1 MTMEQN
7 AQPIRVAQMM
17 TDMNYGGVEMV
28 VMNYYRHMDRSRV
41 QFDFF
46 ALEGS
51 TLPQREEIEQL
62 GGRVYVVP
70 KYTHLPQYEREIGR
84 LFRQN
89 GYQIV
94 HSHMNTLSVLS
105 LWGAKCAGVPNRIA
119 HNHSTVGRGEGAKN
133 VMKYLLRPFATVYPT
148 RLCACSR
155 TAGSWLYGEKPFRVF
170 NNAIELDRFTYD
182 AAKRKAVRQ
191 ELGLGDEL
199 VLGHVGRFCYAK
211 NHGLQATAGCRFTA
225 DWRRGKRS
233 RCQPES
239 GGAGAA
245 GECPFSGPPK
255 RSRKVLS
262 GHGCLCSA
270 LAV

>member
-89 GYQIV
+89 GYR
-94 HSHMNTLSVLS
+94 
-105 LWGAKCAGVPNRIA
+105 C
-119 HNHSTVGRGEGAKN
+119 
-133 VMKYLLRPFATVYPT
+133 LLYTSPSPR
-148 RLCACSR
+148 
-155 TAGSWLYGEKPFRVF
+155 
-170 NNAIELDRFTYD
+170 D
-182 AAKRKAVRQ
+182 A
-191 ELGLGDEL
+191 
-199 VLGHVGRFCYAK
+199 
-211 NHGLQATAGCRFTA
+211 
-225 DWRRGKRS
+225 
-233 RCQPES
+233 
-239 GGAGAA
+239 
-245 GECPFSGPPK
+245 
-255 RSRKVLS
+255 
-262 GHGCLCSA
+262 
-270 LAV
+270 

>member
-51 TLPQREEIEQL
+51 TLPQREEIERL

-105 LWGAKCAGVPNRIA
+105 LWGAKRARHEAPVRGLRRLSPPENLRGVIC
-119 HNHSTVGRGEGAKN
+119 
-133 VMKYLLRPFATVYPT
+133 F
-148 RLCACSR
+148 
-155 TAGSWLYGEKPFRVF
+155 
-170 NNAIELDRFTYD
+170 LDSSLP
-182 AAKRKAVRQ
+182 AA
-191 ELGLGDEL
+191 
-199 VLGHVGRFCYAK
+199 
-211 NHGLQATAGCRFTA
+211 
-225 DWRRGKRS
+225 
-233 RCQPES
+233 
-239 GGAGAA
+239 
-245 GECPFSGPPK
+245 
-255 RSRKVLS
+255 
-262 GHGCLCSA
+262 
-270 LAV
+270 

>member
-51 TLPQREEIEQL
+51 TLPQREEIERL

-105 LWGAKCAGVPNRIA
+105 LWGAKRAGVPNRIA

-155 TAGSWLYGEKPFRVF
+155 TAGSWLYGESLSGCSTMPLSSTALLMMPPNGKSS
-170 NNAIELDRFTYD
+170 
-182 AAKRKAVRQ
+182 
-191 ELGLGDEL
+191 
-199 VLGHVGRFCYAK
+199 GRSLAWGMNWCWAM
-211 NHGLQATAGCRFTA
+211 
-225 DWRRGKRS
+225 
-233 RCQPES
+233 S
-239 GGAGAA
+239 GGSAM
-245 GECPFSGPPK
+245 PK
-255 RSRKVLS
+255 ITNF
-262 GHGCLCSA
+262 CWM
-270 LAV
+270 

>member
-7 AQPIRVAQMM
+7 AQPVRVAQMM

-51 TLPQREEIEQL
+51 TLPQREEIERL

-105 LWGAKCAGVPNRIA
+105 LWGAKRAGVPSRIA

-133 VMKYLLRPFATVYPT
+133 VMKYLLRPFAAVYPT

-155 TAGSWLYGEKPFRVF
+155 TAGS
-170 NNAIELDRFTYD
+170 
-182 AAKRKAVRQ
+182 
-191 ELGLGDEL
+191 
-199 VLGHVGRFCYAK
+199 
-211 NHGLQATAGCRFTA
+211 
-225 DWRRGKRS
+225 
-233 RCQPES
+233 
-239 GGAGAA
+239 
-245 GECPFSGPPK
+245 
-255 RSRKVLS
+255 
-262 GHGCLCSA
+262 
-270 LAV
+270 